1 MDHRMDQDLIIL
13 KQKLEE
19 FSSSQPVL
27 RSERVKLRPFL
38 LEDAPAI
45 FDYGRRAEI
54 ARYTTFSAH
63 QSIDDA
69 YYFLREIV
77 VPSYQRGDIGPLAM
91 EFGDA
96 VIGAVELRHVNLV
109 HSDHIREVGCVLHS
123 HYWGRGLMHE
133 VLEVLLDYAFS
144 KEGIHKVI
152 GRYIA
157 SHRSA
162 QKINEYL
169 GFCRDGVERD
179 ARFFEGSYVDIA
191 QDSLLKHE
199 WLNHQKISQDLAL
212 SA

>member
-1 MDHRMDQDLIIL
+1 MDHRMDQDLITL

-19 FSSSQPVL
+19 FSFSQTVL

-45 FDYGRRAEI
+45 FDYGRRAEV

-63 QSIDDA
+63 ASIDDA

-77 VPSYQRGDIGPLAM
+77 IPSYQRGDIGPLAM
-91 EFGDA
+91 ELGGV
-96 VIGAVELRHVNLV
+96 VIGVVELRHVNLV
-109 HSDHIREVGCVLHS
+109 HSDHVREIGCVLHS

-133 VLEVLLDYAFS
+133 AFESLLDYAFS
-144 KEGIHKVI
+144 QESIHKVI
-152 GRYIA
+152 GRYIVTN
-157 SHRSA
+157 RGA
-162 QKINEYL
+162 QKINEYF
-169 GFCRDGVERD
+169 GFHRDGVERD

-199 WLNHQKISQDLAL
+199 WLNRQKRSQGPGQ